1 MVCEWPLERGALG
14 DDLLETPFRFSDGY
28 VPLPEG
34 PGLGIE
40 IDEDA
45 LRRWAA

>member
-1 MVCEWPLERGALG
+1 VGP
-14 DDLLETPFRFSDGY
+14 DGY

-40 IDEDA
+40 VDEDFV
-45 LRRWAA
+45 RRYAG

>member
-1 MVCEWPLERGALG
+1 MRDRPGEFPWPAQHLPARPIMVEA
-14 DDLLETPFRFSDGY
+14 DGY

-40 IDEDA
+40 VDEEFV
-45 LRRWAA
+45 RRYAG